1 VSKSLLDVTDATFG
15 DEVLKSDVP
24 VLLDVWAPWCGPCRM
39 VSPIIEE
46 LAQDNAGKVKVCKLN
61 VDDNPET
68 AGKFGISA
76 IPTVLLFKDGK
87 EVQKLRTVGV
97 QSKSA
102 YQKAIDQAVSG

>member
-1 VSKSLLDVTDATFG
+1 VSKSVPDVTDATFG

-39 VSPIIEE
+39 VSPILEE
-46 LAQDNAGKVKVCKLN
+46 LAQDNAGTVKVCKLN

-87 EVQKLRTVGV
+87 ELQKLRTVGV

-102 YQKAIDQAVSG
+102 YQKAIDQAVSA

>member
-1 VSKSLLDVTDATFG
+1 MSKSVPDVTDATFG

-39 VSPIIEE
+39 VSPILEE
-46 LAQDNAGKVKVCKLN
+46 LAQDNAGTVKVCKLN

-87 EVQKLRTVGV
+87 ELQKLRTVGV

-102 YQKAIDQAVSG
+102 YQKAIDQAVSA

>member
-1 VSKSLLDVTDATFG
+1 MSKSLLDVTDATFG
-15 DEVLKSDVP
+15 DEVLKSNVP